1 MSIKSIPL
9 SCALC
14 TTWASSWLGIDFP
27 DSNYKKVSKTQTKYK
42 ILEQQKMSSTY
53 AGSTIICVIT

>member
-1 MSIKSIPL
+1 MSIKLIPL

-27 DSNYKKVSKTQTKYK
+27 DSNSKKVSKTQTKYK
-42 ILEQQKMSSTY
+42 ILEQQKMSST
-53 AGSTIICVIT
+53 